1 MDKKAEAMKK
11 YGQAAMAQMA
21 IEVLPQVAKE
31 VAAPLSKVD
40 KITLYGEGG
49 MGSLSG
55 NVPSVMAKVFDTVK
69 SATGIDLQEIAKGET
84 YDAKVNKN
92 ISIDGKLPEIPVGI
106 SKENPEQ

>member
-92 ISIDGKLPEIPVGI
+92 ISIDGKLPAIPVEI
-106 SKENPEQ
+106 SKEE

>member
-92 ISIDGKLPEIPVGI
+92 ISIDGKLPEIPVEI